1 MPALAVLAALVW
13 LATPA
18 SQGTPYTVYTSEGRR
33 SLPVRASGDTVLV
46 PLDRVAELFGLT
58 VTEDPLVEGVTIATR
73 DQRIT
78 LIPNQSFVSVGGRID
93 SLSAPVERDRG
104 GYLVPIDFLS
114 RAVGRALGQRV
125 EIRRDS
131 RVIVVGSV
139 RVPRVTVRFQR
150 VGPRARIDLD
160 IEPAT
165 PHQVTREGDRLIV
178 QFDAAALDLA
188 RFPATDDE
196 FVAGSRVTDATLTL
210 DLGPAVA
217 TYRAESAPDETRL
230 SLDLLPPAATSPAG
244 PVLPPAGPPPVV
256 DLATPGVLQTV
267 VIDPGHGG
275 SDTGVRGRNGTLE
288 KTLTLQVAS
297 RLRAAIESR
306 LGLRVL
312 LTRDADVDTPIDRRS
327 AYANNNK
334 ADLFISLHANASVA
348 SSVAGV
354 QVSTLNLEAYRD
366 RAGSATGPGVPLS
379 VVGGG
384 TRLIEAVPWDLAQ
397 LPYVDRSTAIGGVLL
412 RQLGAHGVP
421 LFRTSPATLPLRG
434 LVGTNMPA
442 VLVEMG
448 FLTSPDDERA
458 LTGPDRSAA
467 IIDSIVATIAEIR
480 RRLPR
485 SGEDGSGR

>member
-1 MPALAVLAALVW
+1 VPALAALAAALW

-33 SLPVRASGDTVLV
+33 SLPVRVSGDTVLV

-58 VTEDPLVEGVTIATR
+58 VTEDPLVEGVTIVTR

-78 LIPNQSFVSVGGRID
+78 LIPNQAFVSVGGRID

-188 RFPATDDE
+188 RFPAADDD
-196 FVAGSRVTDATLTL
+196 FVAGSRVTDATLTI

-217 TYRAESAPDETRL
+217 TFRADSAPDETRL
-230 SLDLLPPAATSPAG
+230 SLDLLPPASTAPLA
-244 PVLPPAGPPPVV
+244 PVPPPAGPPPVV
-256 DLATPGVLQTV
+256 DLAAPGVLQTV

-275 SDTGVRGRNGTLE
+275 SDTGVRGGSGTLE

-297 RLRAAIESR
+297 RLRTAIESR

-327 AYANNNK
+327 AFANNNK

-348 SSVAGV
+348 ASVGGT

-366 RAGSATGPGVPLS
+366 RAGSASGPGVPLA
-379 VVGGG
+379 VIGGG

-397 LPYVDRSTAIGGVLL
+397 LPYVDRSTAIGGLLL

-421 LFRTSPATLPLRG
+421 LFRTAPATLPLRG

-442 VLVEMG
+442 VLIEMG
-448 FLTSPDDERA
+448 FLTNPDDERA
-458 LTGPDRSAA
+458 LTGSDRSAA

-480 RRLPR
+480 RRLPPP
-485 SGEDGSGR
+485 GSDRGGR